1 MEAQRLKPAALV
13 LAGFCATGLCLVG
26 LSACEQGKPRHPPPD
41 PMAIAPPDAEAGPR
55 PGAAPDAL
63 STGLAKRGG
72 AAGVF
77 LDHAGQA
84 VDPRS
89 RQPATTSGD
98 QPMAFDGFGF
108 DAAAKA
114 PAKGVDVVVDGKA
127 FGTTYGAPRADVAQF
142 FKAPSLV
149 NVGFKTVLPAG
160 SLAAGPHTVVV
171 RVVAAD
177 GKGYFDSPPIPFSV
191 N

>member
-1 MEAQRLKPAALV
+1 MEARRLKPAALV
-13 LAGFCATGLCLVG
+13 LAGLCLVG

-41 PMAIAPPDAEAGPR
+41 PMAIAPPAEVQAGP
-55 PGAAPDAL
+55 GAGGAPDAL

-72 AAGVF
+72 TAGIF

-108 DAAAKA
+108 DAAAKT
-114 PAKGVDVVVDGKA
+114 PGKGVDLVVDGKA
-127 FGTTYGAPRADVAQF
+127 YGTVYGAPRPDVAQF
-142 FKAPSLV
+142 FKAPGLV
-149 NVGFKTVLPAG
+149 NVGFKAVLPAG

-177 GKGYFDSPPIPFSV
+177 GGGYFDSPAIPFTV
-191 N
+191 R